1 MGQCGTRVRTDT
13 FTTVMLFNTDLHY
26 IRCLFMFLPV
36 SAHYPHPGESIKFER
51 ADVYLMSDQER
62 ECAICFVE

>member
-1 MGQCGTRVRTDT
+1 MGQCGTRVRPIH
-13 FTTVMLFNTDLHY
+13 LLLLCYLNTDLHY

-62 ECAICFVE
+62 ECASVL